1 MRPPG
6 TKSEY
11 FKSGSWSES
20 ELFYM
25 INHVATLTGV
35 YGSFKK
41 AVEEMS
47 RRLGRKND
55 DIVKTFKREQSKN
68 RHRAG

>member
-1 MRPPG
+1 MRLPG

-35 YGSFKK
+35 YGSLEK
-41 AVEEMS
+41 AVDEMS
-47 RRLGRKND
+47 RRLGRKKD
-55 DIVKTFKREQSKN
+55 DIVRAYKREQNKKC
-68 RHRAG
+68 HRAG